1 MTVIKV
7 MEGYLTGDVSTA
19 LKAVGAERPG
29 DQYRQPS
36 ANFGKCSQ
44 VVLTPVWKTGER
56 LSAFGVQFLHF
67 PPMED

>member
-1 MTVIKV
+1 

-36 ANFGKCSQ
+36 ANYRRRYQ
-44 VVLTPVWKTGER
+44 MVLILAWK
-56 LSAFGVQFLHF
+56 A
-67 PPMED
+67 M

>member
-1 MTVIKV
+1 

-36 ANFGKCSQ
+36 AN
-44 VVLTPVWKTGER
+44 L
-56 LSAFGVQFLHF
+56 
-67 PPMED
+67 EDDIRWF